1 MFHKAKSEAER
12 QKLFDDYI
20 LSILK
25 KNKSLRKIRKS

>member
-1 MFHKAKSEAER
+1 MAESEAEW

-20 LSILK
+20 LSILL